1 MRAWIP
7 PEDIDLTVLQ
17 EPGRKGISVFGAISI
32 IDGRLITT
40 ITEKYNAFTFVEF
53 LSVVNKK
60 FPDSLLV
67 LDNALY
73 HHASI
78 VTDYAFLN
86 QIDLLFMPP
95 SSPDLNPIERVWKFI
110 RKRATHNKYFALLD
124 DLRHAL
130 SEQFTLYSRPN
141 ETLRKLCAVN

>member
-1 MRAWIP
+1 M
-7 PEDIDLTVLQ
+7 
-17 EPGRKGISVFGAISI
+17 
-32 IDGRLITT
+32 
-40 ITEKYNAFTFVEF
+40 TEKYNAFTFVEF
-53 LSVVNKK
+53 LSVVHKK
-60 FPDSLLV
+60 FPDSIFV

-73 HHASI
+73 YQASI
-78 VTDYAFLN
+78 VTDYAFLS